1 MTLTTARAPRSTR
14 PSRGTRLWLAALLG
28 GLVLVTACV
37 TAPSSRLAPSS
48 PATALTA
55 SRPYCQTA
63 LPQAWTPVG
72 KVWLL
77 SITFLLGN
85 RAPQTQQ
92 SVMTFAEDGAV
103 TATFAT
109 QPDGVDGF
117 WCMTG
122 PNGFAYHFKDPL
134 LSPQGVRVG
143 YVAVDCTAYLTD
155 ATHFVAAGKGMAYT
169 LAGVPLAHQ
178 ANLTQTQ
185 ARAV

>member
-1 MTLTTARAPRSTR
+1 MNLTITRLPRVTR
-14 PSRGTRLWLAALLG
+14 PPRGVCLWLAVLLG
-28 GLVLVTACV
+28 GLILLTACAA
-37 TAPSSRLAPSS
+37 APGSRVASSS
-48 PATALTA
+48 PATALIA
-55 SRPYCQTA
+55 MRPFCQTA
-63 LPQAWTPVG
+63 PPQAWTPVG

-85 RAPQTQQ
+85 RAQQIQQ

-143 YVAVDCTAYLTD
+143 YVAVDCTAYLID
-155 ATHFVAAGKGMAYT
+155 AAHFVAVGKGMAYT
-169 LAGVPLAHQ
+169 LAGAPLAHQ